1 MISGK
6 QRQLAGIGW
15 KSRGQARASWLSALS
30 LLVLAM
36 SIWLTVHFDHQ
47 QNAIEF
53 MGFWKALCGT
63 ALLAITLAL
72 IRPAGGVYHGFWA
85 RCLWG
90 FSLAHYFILFMCA
103 VALGGLVTDLRIV
116 GRIAGFSVFGAYYS
130 ILLWVGCVIFAIFD
144 SRLGANTEWTPATN
158 NTMAIALSPVA
169 HLTLYTIVFF
179 GHLTEAQHY
188 LAELAKIPRH
198 FVFLDTRTFVYTA
211 ITFSLLSLIILA
223 STRASLNKA
232 QLLKLADLFILLHAL
247 FSFTKYITLL
257 FALNDPSLIAPVMGE
272 ALSGYT
278 VAFLIYFLLRAM
290 SIRLTLNLPDKRSLL
305 FAVACLAGAFFI
317 FAGIAPVNLLALA
330 LIPLGLLV
338 TVLAYLSSL
347 EGTIRDRTEELATE
361 KARSEALLANIL
373 PQHVVQE
380 LKDQGASS
388 PRIFDDVSV
397 MFTDFVGFTEIAQK
411 LTPEQLV
418 AQLNEIF
425 TGFDAIVERHHSER
439 IKTIGDAYM
448 CVSGLTSS
456 DSMPTKNLIT
466 AASEMLE
473 FVEQFNKSSNT
484 SWQIRIGIA
493 SGSCVAGI
501 VGTKKYQFDLFGD
514 TVNTA
519 ARMEAYSSPGLI
531 NIDQQSYELAQ
542 YETGLVFEARPV
554 THVKGKG
561 DQNMYFVASA

>member
-1 MISGK
+1 MVSGK
-6 QRQLAGIGW
+6 QQQLTGLGW
-15 KSRGQARASWLSALS
+15 KNRGQLRASWLSALS
-30 LLVLAM
+30 LLALAI
-36 SIWLTVHFDHQ
+36 SVWLIVHFDHQ

-53 MGFWKALCGT
+53 MGFWEALCGT

-72 IRPAGGVYHGFWA
+72 IRPAGGVYHSFWA

-90 FSLAHYFILFMCA
+90 FSLAHFFILFMCA
-103 VALGGLVTDLRIV
+103 VALGGLVTDIRVV

-130 ILLWVGCVIFAIFD
+130 LMLWIGCVIFAIFD
-144 SRLGANTEWTPATN
+144 TRLGANTEWTPATN
-158 NTMAIALSPVA
+158 NTVAIALSPVA
-169 HLTLYTIVFF
+169 HLAIYTIVFF
-179 GHLTEAQHY
+179 GHLTEPQHY

-198 FVFLDTRTFVYTA
+198 FVFMDTRTFVHTA
-211 ITFSLLSLIILA
+211 IAFSLLSLIILA

-232 QLLKLADLFILLHAL
+232 QLLKLADMFILLHAL
-247 FSFTKYITLL
+247 FSFTKYIALL
-257 FALNDPSLIAPVMGE
+257 FALNDPSLVAPVMGE

-278 VAFLIYFLLRAM
+278 VVFLIYLLLRAT
-290 SIRLTLNLPDKRSLL
+290 STRLTLNLPDKRSSL

-317 FAGIAPVNLLALA
+317 FAGVAPVDLLALA

-338 TVLAYLSSL
+338 IVLAYLSSL

-448 CVSGLTSS
+448 CVSGLTAS

-466 AASEMLE
+466 AASEMLD
-473 FVEQFNKSSNT
+473 FLEQFNKASNT
-484 SWQIRIGIA
+484 SWQLRIGIA

-561 DQNMYFVASA
+561 DQNMYFVAPA